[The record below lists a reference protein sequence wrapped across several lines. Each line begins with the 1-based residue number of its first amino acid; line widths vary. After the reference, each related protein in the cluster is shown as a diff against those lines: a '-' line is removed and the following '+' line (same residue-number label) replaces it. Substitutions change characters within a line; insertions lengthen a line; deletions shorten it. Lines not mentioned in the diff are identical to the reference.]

1 MTRSDSFLIVLTER
15 SVMIFCFVFFVCLR
29 MKRASSLNFLNK
41 SVEETSQVST
51 WTWTRT
57 HAALCVVT
65 ELHDLY
71 SVFSGSKQWPV
82 RMSRTEHQQ
91 RGPFKTKLPD
101 WLESAVGV
109 IKEERSKADTLFALC
124 IQIRTMLCYV
134 I

>member
-1 MTRSDSFLIVLTER
+1 MFKDEEGELFELPQQERRGDLTGEH
-15 SVMIFCFVFFVCLR
+15 VDVD
-29 MKRASSLNFLNK
+29 
-41 SVEETSQVST
+41 
-51 WTWTRT
+51 TRT